1 MMKKIVL
8 NGTSNYTVS
17 CPYREIDS
25 VPESARRL
33 TAAVKERTGAELCVA
48 SYDENGTLR
57 GLWLACG
64 WRKASYREDGTLA
77 DLYGAQGTRVAKYDK
92 EGALASVYDVSNRR
106 SKVMGQCKDGAL
118 SALCDAQGNPLADLD
133 GEGKIVAVRHPA
145 SDVLTEEDEEYA
157 ERLALA
163 QERLPLVQQMLE
175 MAKETFSEVEALRAQ
190 ILANR
195 AAGREIAIVP
205 MGNRPLTGE
214 VYEGL
219 PLTGYDVRFEG
230 ETLKVRFYA
239 ELLLQEALAALLE
252 TVEEG
257 NDTWELA
264 DDYAASAV
272 DTRISATLPE
282 FKTASGVLLGV
293 YYCGE
298 DNFKIAMEGV
308 TTEEYEAYLSDL
320 QTAGFAAYAEN
331 QIGESRFG
339 TYTIADEKAGEAAV
353 FTMHYPTLNRTQIVY
368 GPRGYLPSI
377 EPAALPEQPAQTF
390 IAQPERARAWCGVVS
405 PNVPGMCLVIRLAD
419 GSFIVV
425 DGGTRDGKVITRKKI
440 KGVWVDQPEIDSH
453 DTENIYNFLCE
464 HTPNGEKPRVAVWFM
479 THPHMDH
486 TDLAIDFLDRY
497 QGKVDV
503 ELAAFNMPDFDS
515 VYSRNESPARH
526 KSLFM
531 PFREKITELY
541 GAKTC
546 ILHAGQKMSLPGCE
560 LNVLY
565 TQEDYYPGVFTTGN
579 QLSCALL
586 LKFADKTVTLLG
598 DCDRPITQIIADAY
612 GTALKS
618 DIVQVA
624 HHGANGGCIDVYKYT
639 DPDDCIWA
647 IDGYR
652 LENNPWMTGT
662 ADGYIYNRY
671 LQDQTIKKR
680 RHHCCDTT
688 VILDV

>member
-1 MMKKIVL
+1 MKSLIA
-8 NGTSNYTVS
+8 NGTARYTVS
-17 CPYREIDS
+17 CLYREINS

-33 TAAVKERTGAELCVA
+33 TAAVKERTGAELLVA
-48 SYDENGTLR
+48 SYDKNGVLR
-57 GLWLACG
+57 AIWLACG
-64 WRKASYREDGTLA
+64 WRVAVYREDGTLS
-77 DLYGAQGTRVAKYDK
+77 DLYGAQGNRVAKCDK
-92 EGALASVYDVSNRR
+92 AGAIVDVYDVTSRR
-106 SKVMGQCKDGAL
+106 SKVMAQCKDGAVV
-118 SALCDAQGNPLADLD
+118 AVCDAKGKPLADCDETGALAA
-133 GEGKIVAVRHPA
+133 IRHPA
-145 SDVLTEEDEEYA
+145 SDILTEEDEEYA

-163 QERLPLVQQMLE
+163 QERLPLVQQMLAQ
-175 MAKETFSEVEALRAQ
+175 AKEIFDEAAALRETV
-190 ILANR
+190 LANR

-205 MGNRPLTGE
+205 MGNCPLTKE

-219 PLTGYDVRFEG
+219 PLTGYDVCFEG
-230 ETLKVRFYA
+230 ETLTVRAYA
-239 ELLLQEALAALLE
+239 ELMLQNALAELLG
-252 TVEEG
+252 TVGEG
-257 NDTWELA
+257 TDAWKLA
-264 DDYAASAV
+264 EDYHISAV
-272 DTRISATLPE
+272 DRRISTALPE
-282 FKTASGVLLGV
+282 LQTAAGTLLGV

-298 DNFKIAMEGV
+298 ENYKIAMEGV
-308 TTEEYEAYLSDL
+308 TTEEYEAYLEVLSN
-320 QTAGFAAYAEN
+320 AGFAAYAEN
-331 QIGESRFG
+331 QIGESRFA
-339 TYTIADEKAGEAAV
+339 TYTVADEKAGETAV
-353 FTMHYPTLNRTQIVY
+353 FVMHYPTLNRTQIVY
-368 GPRGYLPSI
+368 GPRGYLPAT
-377 EPAALPEQPAQTF
+377 EPAKVPEHPVQTF
-390 IAQPERARAWCGVVS
+390 ISQPERARAWCGVVS
-405 PNVPGMCLVIRLAD
+405 PSVPGMCLVIRLAD

-464 HTPNGEKPRVAVWFM
+464 HTPEGEKPRVAVWFM

-546 ILHAGQKMSLPGCE
+546 ILHAGQKMLLPGCE

-586 LKFADKTVTLLG
+586 LKFANKTVTLLN
-598 DCDRPITQIIADAY
+598 DCDNPITQIIADAY

-647 IDGYR
+647 IDSYR
-652 LENNPWMTGT
+652 MENDGRMMGT
-662 ADGYIYNRY
+662 ADGYIFNRY
-671 LQDQTIKKR
+671 LRDRSIKKR
-680 RHHCCDTT
+680 THHSCDTT
-688 VILDV
+688 VTLEV

>member
-1 MMKKIVL
+1 MKGLIL

-17 CPYREIDS
+17 CLYRKIDS

-33 TAAVKERTGAELCVA
+33 TAAVKQRTGAELSVA
-48 SYDENGTLR
+48 AYAENGTLR
-57 GLWLACG
+57 SLWLACG
-64 WRKASYREDGTLA
+64 WRAALYREDGTLSE
-77 DLYGAQGTRVAKYDK
+77 LYGAQGNRVAKCDK
-92 EGALASVYDVSNRR
+92 TGAIAEVYDVSNRR
-106 SKVMGQCKDGAL
+106 SKVMGRCKNGVLVAVCDDNGKPLAECDEAGAL
-118 SALCDAQGNPLADLD
+118 
-133 GEGKIVAVRHPA
+133 IVIRHPA

-163 QERLPLVQQMLE
+163 QERLPLVQQMLVH
-175 MAKETFSEVEALRAQ
+175 AKEIFAEIAALRETA
-190 ILANR
+190 LANR
-195 AAGREIAIVP
+195 AAGREIAVVP
-205 MGNRPLTGE
+205 MGNRPLTKE
-214 VYEGL
+214 IYEGL

-230 ETLKVRFYA
+230 ETLTVRAYA
-239 ELLLQEALAALLE
+239 ELMLQKAFAALLE
-252 TVEEG
+252 TVGEG
-257 NDTWELA
+257 TDTWELA
-264 DDYAASAV
+264 ENYHISDV
-272 DTRISATLPE
+272 DCRISTVLPE
-282 FKTASGVLLGV
+282 FKTAAGTLLGV

-298 DNFKIAMEGV
+298 ENYKISMEGV
-308 TTEEYEAYLSDL
+308 TLEEYEAYLDAL
-320 QTAGFAAYAEN
+320 KDAGFTAYAEN
-331 QIGESRFG
+331 KIGESRFA
-339 TYTIADEKAGEAAV
+339 TCTIADELAGEAVV

-368 GPRGYLPSI
+368 GPRGYLPSV
-377 EPAALPEQPAQTF
+377 EPAKIPEHPVQTF

-405 PNVPGMCLVIRLAD
+405 PNVPGMCLVIQLAD
-419 GSFIVV
+419 GRFIVV

-464 HTPNGEKPRVAVWFM
+464 HAPKGEKPRVAVWFM

-531 PFREKITELY
+531 PFREKITDLY
-541 GAKTC
+541 GAETC
-546 ILHAGQKMSLPGCE
+546 ILHAGQKMLLPGCE

-586 LKFADKTVTLLG
+586 LKFANKTVTLLG
-598 DCDRPITQIIADAY
+598 DCDSPITQIIADAY

-639 DPDDCIWA
+639 DPEDCIWA

-671 LQDQTIKKR
+671 LQDRSIRKR
-680 RHHCCDTT
+680 NHHSCDTT
-688 VILDV
+688 VKLEV